1 LALTRESSALYHHS
15 SRNFPSYLYGRIQTA
30 LQIQDAA
37 WRSIEKGE
45 QRMHRSLQRGPALG
59 TLLVACLIGLTA
71 VGTVAEARPS
81 KQGIAAFGDTEFAA
95 LHRST
100 AYAAT
105 RRAAS
110 RPQTQRVA
118 ALDPSTSSTGSKS
131 SPTSSTGSKS
141 SSSLVAEARRW
152 IGTNPTG
159 RSSLWC
165 ADFMNFVLSRTGHR
179 VHNSRSARSFASYG
193 RPLPGPQVGAIA
205 VLSRGAYGGHV
216 GIVTGFDRSGNPII
230 ISGNVEKRVEEIPFP
245 RSRVIAYVAPLN

>member
-1 LALTRESSALYHHS
+1 
-15 SRNFPSYLYGRIQTA
+15 
-30 LQIQDAA
+30 
-37 WRSIEKGE
+37 
-45 QRMHRSLQRGPALG
+45 MHRSLQRGPALG

-118 ALDPSTSSTGSKS
+118 ALDPSTSSTGSKSSPTSSTGSKS